1 MIDAELFVAAAFVVF
16 VGVMIYF
23 EVHKVIVEG
32 IDRRTARIKSELDE
46 AQRLR
51 AEAHALLEE
60 YRRKQQEAEREAE
73 ALIAG
78 ARTEAEQLRAE
89 AKAKLQEVVV
99 RRTKVAEAKIAEAE
113 AQALAEVRAAAADA
127 AVAAAEAI
135 LKKTVK
141 GEIADNLINKGIQE
155 LKSKIN

>member
-16 VGVMIYF
+16 IGVMIYF

-32 IDRRTARIKSELDE
+32 IDKRTARIRAELDE
-46 AQRLR
+46 ARRLR
-51 AEAHALLEE
+51 TEAQALVEE
-60 YRRKQQEAEREAE
+60 YRGKQQEAEREAE

-78 ARTEAEQLRAE
+78 ARAEAAQLKAE
-89 AKAKLQEVVV
+89 AKAKLQDLVV

-113 AQALAEVRAAAADA
+113 AHAVAEVRAAAADA

-135 LKKTVK
+135 LKRSVK
-141 GEIADNLINKGIQE
+141 GEVADDLINKGIQE
-155 LKSKIN
+155 LRSKIN